1 MDNARVTAVL
11 EAAKELFREEESHGC
26 AAVVSNA
33 PQVIGEKLGRTPA
46 EVVAILRMLH
56 RKGKIGLLNGFGLQ
70 VTVARSQELLRMQN
84 TVVTG
89 GGKSM
94 KVGKGQ
100 RTRTSEGEE
109 PPEEAESSELLDRI
123 AQLETQLAEAL
134 AAAEQAE
141 GRRSNMRDARQRSD
155 EAKACAEEALRRAE
169 AKNREHLRTI
179 ETLQAEAA
187 KVPDLERQVAELS
200 RPRELPGDLAA
211 TIARLTGS

>member
-1 MDNARVTAVL
+1 MDNERVAAVL
-11 EAAKELFREEESHGC
+11 EAAKELFCEEELHGH

-56 RKGKIGLLNGFGLQ
+56 RKGKIGLLNGIGPQ
-70 VTVARSQELLRMQN
+70 VTVARSQALLRMQT

-89 GGKSM
+89 GGKSI
-94 KVGKGQ
+94 KVGKGP
-100 RTRTSEGEE
+100 RTRLPESEEPSEG
-109 PPEEAESSELLDRI
+109 AESSESSDRI

-141 GRRSNMRDARQRSD
+141 ERRSNMRDARQRSD
-155 EAKACAEEALRRAE
+155 EAKARAEEALRRAE

-187 KVPDLERQVAELS
+187 KVPGLERQIAELS
-200 RPRELPGDLAA
+200 RPRELPDDLAA